1 MEDCRASRRVALQAS
16 VLALFCLFY
25 LDTPWNP
32 LSKIGELDDP
42 KSKTTNINEQE
53 SNKEDEEDV
62 KIPDEMP
69 EDAVFIPLGRVRQL
83 PQTFYKGTD
92 PEWQSFIEFSKDKKK
107 SLAVRSKYSSLE
119 PEQPILNGGIDE
131 LAGLIGRHIGGMKNF
146 EKQLGKPIQPR
157 KYWLDIDFPD
167 GPPPEY
173 ERSGYARLIIIII
186 RLMFIYVRLEIAD
199 NYIAWTTRPIDPVQV
214 SRLQATLWPKS
225 IAVSVWSSYN
235 TLWSLQVARAKQFL
249 GIQSDDKP
257 ESKSTG
263 VVDFQEMA
271 NKSQKKKS
279 GTPAEPDA
287 ETEELPV
294 APHTPSRNLSSSD
307 DKKASEAKQRL
318 QSLGLLGVVT
328 DFSSALTSF
337 KDSLLKTWKFPH
349 APPERGTVLVSGL
362 VELVGSKATCVL
374 DVRAAFHPKENRFV
388 AIGVGVRRLQAR
400 KQAPKGGA

>member
-1 MEDCRASRRVALQAS
+1 M
-16 VLALFCLFY
+16 
-25 LDTPWNP
+25 
-32 LSKIGELDDP
+32 
-42 KSKTTNINEQE
+42 
-53 SNKEDEEDV
+53 
-62 KIPDEMP
+62 
-69 EDAVFIPLGRVRQL
+69 
-83 PQTFYKGTD
+83 
-92 PEWQSFIEFSKDKKK
+92 
-107 SLAVRSKYSSLE
+107 
-119 PEQPILNGGIDE
+119 
-131 LAGLIGRHIGGMKNF
+131 LIH
-146 EKQLGKPIQPR
+146 
-157 KYWLDIDFPD
+157 
-167 GPPPEY
+167 
-173 ERSGYARLIIIII
+173 
-186 RLMFIYVRLEIAD
+186 VRLEIAD

-271 NKSQKKKS
+271 DKGQKKKS
-279 GTPAEPDA
+279 GTPAERDA
-287 ETEELPV
+287 ETEELPI
-294 APHTPSRNLSSSD
+294 APHTPSPNLSSSD

-328 DFSSALTSF
+328 DFKSALTSF

-400 KQAPKGGA
+400 KQAPKGGI